1 MGDGILKVTSWD
13 DIRPGTI
20 LREVH
25 RDGTSPQFADS
36 VVVAVESDPSFGTT
50 NVLLARPH
58 VKVERGSIWVR
69 LENYTVEGSRLVGEA
84 SLHRTVCLAS
94 GKAASVD
101 FTG

>member
-1 MGDGILKVTSWD
+1 MGNGILRVTSWA
-13 DIRPGTI
+13 DIVVGAI

-25 RDGTSPQFADS
+25 ADGTCPQFGDS
-36 VVVAVESDPSFGTT
+36 VIVAVEADARGATQ
-50 NVLLARPH
+50 VKLARPH

-69 LENYTVEGSRLVGEA
+69 LENYTVEGSRLIGES

-101 FTG
+101 FSR